1 MEGGQYLAQ
10 AASFAQSAQCTP
22 WILSKIALAGLHD
35 LLSLV
40 SYLCVKQEQPSD
52 LETGKGSGYQH
63 FVSQVQLTCK
73 IFELC

>member
-10 AASFAQSAQCTP
+10 AASFAQSAQCSP

-40 SYLCVKQEQPSD
+40 SYLCVRQKQPSD
-52 LETGKGSGYQH
+52 LEIRERQWLPTFCVTGP
-63 FVSQVQLTCK
+63 TNM
-73 IFELC
+73 